1 MSNCTDKPGA
11 LSAFTTEQ
19 DTETEM
25 DVLWLYK
32 RSKLRGPGHNL
43 DAAASRP
50 LTLTAPL
57 VGNQTIYPEL
67 FFYTTPTAM
76 SLSVSNDA
84 LVIAASALIAYVN
97 NASTAVPL
105 VTPSGFQV
113 WSMYACMHVCV
124 GQGWIYQGFGLVR
137 IAYTLTS

>member
-1 MSNCTDKPGA
+1 
-11 LSAFTTEQ
+11 
-19 DTETEM
+19 M

-32 RSKLRGPGHNL
+32 RSKLWGPGYNL

-113 WSMYACMHVCV
+113 WSMRACICGTRLDLPGFTAYARC
-124 GQGWIYQGFGLVR
+124 IYPHKLMGRAFMLH
-137 IAYTLTS
+137 